1 MNAYHYLL
9 KQRICSIQITPHNR
23 LSHSIYPLNQ
33 LFRIGGLDM
42 KYFLCSNKFE
52 GIYSKVC
59 FKDTTVGGDDVFADN
74 TSIGFVFWFTGG
86 DERMS

>member
-1 MNAYHYLL
+1 
-9 KQRICSIQITPHNR
+9 
-23 LSHSIYPLNQ
+23 
-33 LFRIGGLDM
+33 M

-59 FKDTTVGGDDVFADN
+59 FKDTAVGGDDIFADN

-86 DERMS
+86 DERVD